1 MPFVAPISRQS
12 LLGGRLTIK
21 AASGLT
27 GLLGLAVFSAVFL
40 VAAEQWSDARTRSAE
55 TSAESALVA
64 TEQWGLET
72 ARLLTA
78 HQGLTGVGLLFNSP
92 SRD

>member
-12 LLGGRLTIK
+12 LLGGRLTTK

-27 GLLGLAVFSAVFL
+27 GLLGSAVFL
-40 VAAEQWSDARTRSAE
+40 VAAEQWSDARTLSAE
-55 TSAESALVA
+55 TSAESPLVA
-64 TEQWGLET
+64 TEQWGSET